1 MTFLWMTQSG
11 GEMKHVDLA
20 KQELRF
26 TLSCSDSE
34 IDVMTK
40 GLLQTHTRT
49 HAQTQRL
56 ALH

>member
-11 GEMKHVDLA
+11 GEMKRVDLA
-20 KQELRF
+20 KQELLF
-26 TLSCSDSE
+26 TFSYSDSE

-40 GLLQTHTRT
+40 GLLQTNA
-49 HAQTQRL
+49 HAQTPRL